1 MTRYKNILL
10 VEDDLD
16 DRLFFTEALQA
27 VLPSAT
33 CTIADNG
40 KHALDLLEA
49 FQLPDI
55 IFLDTSLP
63 IMNGI
68 EFLRIIKGDDFY
80 KEIPVVILASS
91 RFNVEGW
98 YEEGALLYIIK
109 PVSEDAF

>member
-1 MTRYKNILL
+1 MTQYKNILL
-10 VEDDLD
+10 VEDDAD
-16 DRLFFTEALQA
+16 DRLFFSEALEA

-33 CTIADNG
+33 CSIANNG
-40 KHALDLLEA
+40 QHALDLLDT
-49 FQLPDI
+49 FPLPDI

-68 EFLRIIKGDDFY
+68 EFLRRIKSDDFY
-80 KEIPVVILASS
+80 KDIPVVILASS

-109 PVSEDAF
+109 PI